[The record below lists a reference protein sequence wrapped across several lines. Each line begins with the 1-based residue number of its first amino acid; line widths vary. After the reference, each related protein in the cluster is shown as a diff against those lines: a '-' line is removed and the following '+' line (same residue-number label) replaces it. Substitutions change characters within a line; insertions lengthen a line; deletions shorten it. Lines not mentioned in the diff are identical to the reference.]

1 LALAVLAGTTPPD
14 PDSDDGYNDP
24 ANAPSK
30 QQAGLQVAPL
40 ANPNLGTY
48 HGSTKDGQTIWKD
61 GSGNLYIELAASGQ
75 RVPVSA
81 NGTPLPQSQWKA
93 SYTIGQ
99 SDGGPGVWINAPPLK
114 NPADSCYQCQITGA
128 PVQVEYKV
136 NGIRFDGYDPSTNVL
151 IDAKRFE
158 NWPLPDKAFSV
169 NSILLAADTQTRAA
183 RGTSATIVWH
193 VPNQAAKAKIE
204 QIFKSRTDAPPPPI
218 IIKITPKG

>member
-99 SDGGPGVWINAPPLK
+99 SDGGPGVWKTVFTPQSGC
-114 NPADSCYQCQITGA
+114 DYQCQVTGA
-128 PVQVEYKV
+128 PRHVEYVV
-136 NGIRFDGYDPSTNVL
+136 NGMKFDGYDPATKKL
-151 IDAKRFE
+151 IDAKDWSGYPPDFLIDKEIE
-158 NWPLPDKAFSV
+158 NGRAQLDKANGIPVEWRISDM
-169 NSILLAADTQTRAA
+169 ARAEQMRKA
-183 RGTSATIVWH
+183 FKDAK
-193 VPNQAAKAKIE
+193 VP
-204 QIFKSRTDAPPPPI
+204 
-218 IIKITPKG
+218 ITVKYVPKK